1 MKPLNM
7 EIYFNN
13 FIENGFEHISLLKN
27 INDEDLIDIGIQK
40 LGHRKLILKQISQ
53 LSDIKE

>member
-40 LGHRKLILKQISQ
+40 LGHRKLI
-53 LSDIKE
+53 